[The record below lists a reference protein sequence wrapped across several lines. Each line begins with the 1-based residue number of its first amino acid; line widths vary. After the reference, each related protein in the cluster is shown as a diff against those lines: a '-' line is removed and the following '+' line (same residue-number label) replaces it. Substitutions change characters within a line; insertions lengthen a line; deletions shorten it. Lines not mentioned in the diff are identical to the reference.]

1 MAASSGARSSEP
13 RMKGERTPGLHALHQ
28 AFDEARF
35 GPARTLNLR
44 NTLPT
49 AREAVSRAESWLRE
63 RQASRAGELL
73 IITGR
78 GNQSDGGIAVVRE
91 AIVRLLASLRRRGVV
106 AAVSEHTPG
115 SFVVTP
121 APLSALSAAARRE
134 RDTEDPPLVDPEN
147 LQTLEPATRALL
159 RRVAMRSLELLGAQ
173 EPARFVE
180 QEMLEQFSR
189 VAPGVPDGP
198 DREGRLRATLAALL
212 LEYDN
217 S

>member
-1 MAASSGARSSEP
+1 MSADRP
-13 RMKGERTPGLHALHQ
+13 PGLHALHQ

-49 AREAVSRAESWLRE
+49 GREAVSRAESWLRE

-91 AIVRLLASLRRRGVV
+91 AILRLLASLRRRGVV
-106 AAVSEHTPG
+106 AEVSEQTPG

-121 APLSALSAAARRE
+121 APLSALRDAGRRRRE
-134 RDTEDPPLVDPEN
+134 SDDPPLVDPAN
-147 LQTLEPATRALL
+147 LLALEPATRALL

-173 EPARFVE
+173 DPARFVE

-189 VAPGVPDGP
+189 IVPGVPDGP
-198 DREGRLRATLAALL
+198 DREGRLRATLSALL

-217 S
+217 G